1 MLFAPDRCV
10 FKITVF
16 SCVVVSVFSDG
27 RMGFYRAGWRCCV
40 AGCMA
45 CGRGAFCL
53 PVCFRGP
60 GGFFF
65 FGGGWCRGRLLSA
78 AYGGGRF
85 AVLVREC
92 GYAMGLCA
100 CGDVPLWRG
109 FRVMYGCQG
118 QGNDLRDCRGD
129 QLRDESAGGVVFVCA
144 WGFGAFGAV
153 LPVFAG
159 GGGAGGVVA
168 GDADGFFAVA
178 A

>member
-65 FGGGWCRGRLLSA
+65 RW
-78 AYGGGRF
+78 
-85 AVLVREC
+85 
-92 GYAMGLCA
+92 
-100 CGDVPLWRG
+100 
-109 FRVMYGCQG
+109 
-118 QGNDLRDCRGD
+118 
-129 QLRDESAGGVVFVCA
+129 GVVSGAVVVCGIRRGTVC
-144 WGFGAFGAV
+144 GFGAGMRV
-153 LPVFAG
+153 CY
-159 GGGAGGVVA
+159 
-168 GDADGFFAVA
+168 GFVRLR
-178 A
+178 